1 MYASIPHRHLWSS
14 ERLSSA
20 DLQALLHT
28 GAALKRAKLR
38 DPSWGPLRGRHLALL
53 ANGSDSAANP
63 LGADDS
69 ARAFARAVHELGGTV
84 TVLDARDWL
93 SSAGARIPEAARML
107 GRLYDAIDC
116 YGLPAA
122 LLEQIEAHCGV
133 PVFNGLA
140 QAAHPIGGLSD
151 LLTMREASGKPLHE
165 TRLLMAGASTADA
178 QHAAAELARL
188 AGMAVEREA
197 TAAVTANNGA
207 AHALG
212 VEPDFIL
219 DASAPPAQGRLV
231 RPGATAGQQEQ
242 LVGLLAD
249 NRVTALQAAIV
260 CGLH

>member
-1 MYASIPHRHLWSS
+1 MYTSIPHRHLWSP

-53 ANGSDSAANP
+53 ANGGHGAANL
-63 LGADDS
+63 LGADDA
-69 ARAFARAVHELGGTV
+69 ARAFAQAVHELGGTV

-116 YGLPAA
+116 YGLPAT
-122 LLEQIEAHCGV
+122 LLEQIDAHCGV

-151 LLTMREASGKPLHE
+151 LLTIREASGKPLHE
-165 TRLLMAGASTADA
+165 TRLQLAGASGAET
-178 QHAAAELARL
+178 QHAASVLARL
-188 AGMAVEREA
+188 AGVAVEQEA
-197 TAAVTANNGA
+197 MAAVPA
-207 AHALG
+207 AHGATPAT
-212 VEPDFIL
+212 EPDFIL
-219 DASAPPAQGRLV
+219 DASAAPAHGRLV

-249 NRVTALQAAIV
+249 NRLTALQAAIV